1 MIPTPAG
8 AAATPSSAP
17 RICGDD
23 PWRDVHP
30 DTDSTVLPAHAGMV
44 PALGR
49 DVDLI
54 TSLRGLESYFMDEL
68 ERDTVRI
75 YER

>member
-1 MIPTPAG
+1 M
-8 AAATPSSAP
+8 AALP
-17 RICGDD
+17 C
-23 PWRDVHP
+23 
-30 DTDSTVLPAHAGMV
+30 VLPAPAGMI

-54 TSLRGLESYFMDEL
+54 TSLRGFEPFFMDEL

>member
-1 MIPTPAG
+1 MIPWTGGRPTPRG
-8 AAATPSSAP
+8 CAP
-17 RICGDD
+17 RTCGDD
-23 PWRDVHP
+23 PGVLHA
-30 DTDSTVLPAHAGMV
+30 TNAEILVLPAPAGMI

-54 TSLRGLESYFMDEL
+54 TSLRGLEPFFMDEL

>member
-1 MIPTPAG
+1 MI
-8 AAATPSSAP
+8 
-17 RICGDD
+17 
-23 PWRDVHP
+23 
-30 DTDSTVLPAHAGMV
+30 

>member
-1 MIPTPAG
+1 MLH
-8 AAATPSSAP
+8 ATNAE
-17 RICGDD
+17 IL
-23 PWRDVHP
+23 
-30 DTDSTVLPAHAGMV
+30 VLPAPAGMI

-54 TSLRGLESYFMDEL
+54 TSLRGLEPFFMDEL